1 MLLAFINSAK
11 IQQVMVGYFSFA
23 CSSSYFF
30 LVLQS
35 LEKQQQPPKP
45 SNSVSAFLFNGILSY
60 TYMALSCSVSHWF
73 VLFLLMLEW
82 FKFPNAISDFSF

>member
-35 LEKQQQPPKP
+35 LEKQQPSKP

-60 TYMALSCSVSHWF
+60 TYVALSCSVSHWF
-73 VLFLLMLEW
+73 VLFLLVLEW
-82 FKFPNAISDFSF
+82 FKFPNALSYFSF